1 MNISEKGMLNL
12 QEDSTKCLSKRKLP
26 IVTLPV
32 VECNNYTM
40 VSALDKDNSKEG
52 QLWTNLKAIYPVQ
65 LTGNVHIKNS
75 YCSFP

>member
-26 IVTLPV
+26 NVTLPV
-32 VECNNYTM
+32 VERNNYTM

-52 QLWTNLKAIYPVQ
+52 QLWNYLIAIYPDQ
-65 LTGNVHIKNS
+65 LTGNVHI
-75 YCSFP
+75 